1 MDEQLRQLADA
12 LRSGSLV
19 AFIGAGASATFQ
31 DTGSGRE
38 WLGLPTA
45 GQIVDE
51 MSRDRGYVGEHHSF
65 PQACFL
71 WKMREGRGSLE
82 KYLLARLDKPNIK
95 PLPSH
100 TLLANLPFAAYF
112 TTNFDTLLER
122 SLRDARRPVC
132 PIIDDTDV
140 ARARSGAV
148 PVVKINGCVTRPKT
162 LVAAEDEFVPL
173 AERAPIIDALTE
185 TELANKTVLFVGFSL
200 ADPHFASL
208 YQGLKRSLGDYAPRS
223 FAIVQDAD
231 DYRAAYWQ
239 TLGIELVSADLTE
252 SLRALARAVQEA
264 PDEGPVNVAAD
275 DWMNNAFFVSLSGI
289 GSLPSE
295 TQVIDA
301 FLQHLL
307 DEIHSPAFELAD
319 IIVNARQALEIVL
332 RQRPNYEALQRAAT
346 ELLDNIEA
354 ASLSKDDAEEA
365 VTEAILA
372 RDALGKRFPGLA
384 RMVVSQNDSLL
395 VYSQSVRVLDLL
407 KGVPRGTQAS
417 CQVFVAECRPKSPQP
432 FQDAIAICEH
442 LGTTAFDV
450 TVVPDAAIG
459 NLLQRRQ
466 ISKVIMGAHG
476 VHVVGDAPVQ
486 FVNTCGSELIC
497 VAAAKAGVPVYVVA
511 EHTKLSTFENADE
524 LPEIS
529 YTEEEELFSAVTP
542 ALADLQATGQ
552 GITTLNIGYDI
563 CEFATSTTLVTED
576 GVHAKATA

>member
-1 MDEQLRQLADA
+1 MQEQLTQLADA
-12 LRSGSLV
+12 LRSGGLV
-19 AFIGAGASATFQ
+19 AFVGAGASTTFH
-31 DTGSGRE
+31 DSGSGRE
-38 WLGLPTA
+38 WIGLPVA
-45 GQIVDE
+45 KQIVGD
-51 MSRDRGYVGEHHSF
+51 MSRERPYVGEHHTF

-82 KYLLARLDKPNIK
+82 KFLLSRLDKPNIK

-140 ARARSGAV
+140 ARARAGTVA
-148 PVVKINGCVTRPKT
+148 VVKLNGCVTRPKT

-185 TELANKTVLFVGFSL
+185 TELANKTVLFVGFTL
-200 ADPHFASL
+200 ADPHFAFL
-208 YQGLKRSLGDYAPRS
+208 YQGMRRSLADYAPRS
-223 FAIVQDAD
+223 FAIVQDTD
-231 DYRAAYWQ
+231 DYRVAYWKA
-239 TLGIELVSADLTE
+239 LGIELVTADLTD
-252 SLRALARAVQEA
+252 SLRALARTIQEA
-264 PDEGPVNVAAD
+264 PDDGAVHVPAD
-275 DWMNNAFFVSLSGI
+275 DWMNNAFFISLSGI

-307 DEIHSPAFELAD
+307 DEIHSPAFELGD
-319 IIVNARQALEIVL
+319 IVVNARQALETVL
-332 RQRPNYEALQRAAT
+332 RQRPNYEALQRIAS
-346 ELLDNIEA
+346 ELLDSVEG
-354 ASLSKDDAEEA
+354 ASLSKDDAEEIVSGA
-365 VTEAILA
+365 MVE
-372 RDALGKRFPGLA
+372 RDALGKRFPSLA
-384 RMVVSQNDSLL
+384 RTVVSQNDSLL

-407 KGVPRGTQAS
+407 RGVPRGTQAT

-432 FQDAIAICEH
+432 FQDAIAICEQ
-442 LGTTAFDV
+442 LGSTAFDV
-450 TVVPDAAIG
+450 TVVPDAAMG

-466 ISKVIMGAHG
+466 VSKVIMGAHG
-476 VHVVGDAPVQ
+476 VHIIGGEPVQ

-497 VAAAKAGVPVYVVA
+497 AAAAKFDVPVYVVA
-511 EHTKLSTFENADE
+511 EHTKLSSFESVEE

-542 ALADLQATGQ
+542 ALADLQAAGQ

-563 CEFATSTTLVTED
+563 CGFAANTTLVTED
-576 GVHAKATA
+576 GVHAQAPA